1 MSRTVTQMATLP
13 KDTKLERVKQL
24 LESNLSQQR
33 EVKQMNAEQTV
44 PYESLF
50 QVNKT
55 KVKKVN
61 IEH

>member
-1 MSRTVTQMATLP
+1 MATLP